1 MNAKQG
7 TQERTGPY
15 RPQDTDERGLLT
27 RAQEGD
33 KAAVPGMRKVL
44 DEVSEGYSG
53 KIPSGLT
60 MQNKLIES
68 FAERLT
74 RGGDLLYRECIIRE
88 AEQVRAAAAGPNP
101 TPLESL
107 LADRAA
113 LSFLHVQYTEV
124 MYQSALIAGGTCN
137 DMRQYADRID
147 VANRRYLAAIKTLAQ
162 ALRLQIP
169 TLQIA
174 MAGATQSNIGD
185 KQVNMAGQLSQSYAR
200 GYAMN
205 AEQSSR

>member
-1 MNAKQG
+1 
-7 TQERTGPY
+7 
-15 RPQDTDERGLLT
+15 
-27 RAQEGD
+27 
-33 KAAVPGMRKVL
+33 MRKVL
-44 DEVSEGYSG
+44 DEVSEGRGG

-60 MQNKLIES
+60 MQNKLIAS

-74 RGGDLLYRECIIRE
+74 SDGNLLYRECIIRE

-107 LADRAA
+107 LADRAV

-137 DMRQYADRID
+137 DMRHYADRID

-162 ALRLQIP
+162 VRRLQIP

-174 MAGATQSNIGD
+174 MAGATQFNIGD
-185 KQVNMAGQLSQSYAR
+185 KQVNMAGQSVNVLPVSFRKATHEATR
-200 GYAMN
+200 
-205 AEQSSR
+205 